1 MDGGSESHSRLT
13 FLEHGMQIGP
23 YSIDIEQL
31 TRGITIVVMAV
42 GLLVIPILPGLVI
55 IWVSAMGYGI
65 SAGFGIL
72 GWIMFVVITILML
85 AGSILDNVLMGAQ
98 AHKEGA
104 PWWVVLIAMTAAVV
118 GSFVI
123 PIPIIGGI
131 LAALLVLFL
140 IQWMRLK
147 ETKKALASMRGM
159 LVGCGWAFIFRF
171 IIGLVMIGLWLI
183 WAWV

>member
-1 MDGGSESHSRLT
+1 
-13 FLEHGMQIGP
+13 MQIGP
-23 YSIDIEQL
+23 YFIEVEQVA
-31 TRGITIVVMAV
+31 RGITLVMMAV

-55 IWVSAMGYGI
+55 IWVSALGYGI
-65 SAGFGIL
+65 AAGFGVL
-72 GWIMFVVITILML
+72 GWVMFALITVLML
-85 AGSILDNVLMGAQ
+85 AGSILDNVLMGTQ

-104 PWWVVLIAMTAAVV
+104 PWWVVFIAMLSAII

-140 IQWMRLK
+140 IEWIRLK
-147 ETKKALASMRGM
+147 DAKRALNSMKGM
-159 LVGCGWAFIFRF
+159 VIGCGWAFVFRF

-183 WAWV
+183 WAWA

>member
-1 MDGGSESHSRLT
+1 
-13 FLEHGMQIGP
+13 MQIGP
-23 YSIDIEQL
+23 YFIEIEQL
-31 TRGITIVVMAV
+31 ARGITIVVMGV

-55 IWVSAMGYGI
+55 IWVAAMGYGI
-65 SAGFGIL
+65 SVGFGAL
-72 GWIMFVVITILML
+72 GWTMFAIITVLML
-85 AGSILDNVLMGAQ
+85 AGSILDNVLMGTQ

-104 PWWVVLIAMTAAVV
+104 PWWVVLISMAAAII
-118 GSFVI
+118 GSLVI

-147 ETKKALASMRGM
+147 ETRKALASMRGM
-159 LVGCGWAFIFRF
+159 LVGCGWAVVFRV